1 MTERLSPDVEWMDL
15 TAANGVPAEA
25 AARRYEAAETLLGA
39 IEEPGAELERIAAL
53 YLPALYGAATL
64 TQEELLAALERL
76 EDALRTVFAEIR
88 GAEGAISGEAS

>member
-1 MTERLSPDVEWMDL
+1 MTERLSPDAEWMDL

-25 AARRYEAAETLLGA
+25 AARRYEAAEALLGA
-39 IEEPGAELERIAAL
+39 IEEPG

-76 EDALRTVFAEIR
+76 EDALRTVFAGIR